1 MGGGRTELMPRAA
14 LRIETAYAITHCD
27 GCGRDYDTVP
37 QSRMC
42 PYCGSEDTWLV
53 QGNEVNIKE
62 IEGAVTR
69 RLRPRLPLTSG
80 GAGRI
85 MGS

>member
-1 MGGGRTELMPRAA
+1 MPRAA
-14 LRIETAYAITHCD
+14 LRIETVHAITHCD

-37 QSRMC
+37 QGRMC

-62 IEGAVTR
+62 IEAQ
-69 RLRPRLPLTSG
+69 
-80 GAGRI
+80 
-85 MGS
+85 